1 MGGEPREAKHAP
13 SLPGSRGKTRLITAI
28 ATAIRLHLPCGRKT
42 VTQLAQ
48 QERFCYCKDTD
59 RRCHPGLGN
68 SIPLVAMRKKTI
80 LIPMLLVLFSFCW
93 LAGPVANAATRNES
107 RSGGQPAIDV
117 AKLES
122 RIHDLI
128 NLERKNA
135 GLPDLAWNQTLQQI
149 ARNYSQDMATRNFFS
164 HTDPEGRT
172 FVQRYRRAGFKCAIR
187 KGFFFGISTNLG
199 GENIAYNHLS
209 SAIVRRNGQTMTSEN
224 AEEQFAAAV
233 VRQWMTSPSHRR
245 NILTRHYRREGI
257 GVAIGKNGK
266 VLITQN
272 FC

>member
-1 MGGEPREAKHAP
+1 
-13 SLPGSRGKTRLITAI
+13 
-28 ATAIRLHLPCGRKT
+28 
-42 VTQLAQ
+42 
-48 QERFCYCKDTD
+48 
-59 RRCHPGLGN
+59 
-68 SIPLVAMRKKTI
+68 MRKKTI
-80 LIPMLLVLFSFCW
+80 LIPILLVLFSFCW
-93 LAGPVANAATRNES
+93 LAGPVASAATRNES
-107 RSGGQPAIDV
+107 RSGGQPTIDV
-117 AKLES
+117 ARLEI

-128 NLERKNA
+128 NQERKNA

-149 ARNYSQDMATRNFFS
+149 ARDYSQDMATRNFFS
-164 HTDPEGRT
+164 HTDPEGRN

-187 KGFFFGISTNLG
+187 KGFFFSRSTILG

-209 SAIVRRNGQTMTSEN
+209 SAIVRRNGQTMTSED

-233 VRQWMTSPSHRR
+233 VRQWMTSPGHRR

>member
-1 MGGEPREAKHAP
+1 
-13 SLPGSRGKTRLITAI
+13 
-28 ATAIRLHLPCGRKT
+28 
-42 VTQLAQ
+42 
-48 QERFCYCKDTD
+48 
-59 RRCHPGLGN
+59 
-68 SIPLVAMRKKTI
+68 MRKNTI
-80 LIPMLLVLFSFCW
+80 RIPMLLVLFSFCW
-93 LAGPVANAATRNES
+93 LAGPVASAANRNDS
-107 RSGGQPAIDV
+107 RSAGQPAVDV
-117 AKLES
+117 ARLES

-128 NLERKNA
+128 NQERKNA
-135 GLPDLAWNQTLQQI
+135 GLPALAWNQALQQI

-164 HTDPEGRT
+164 HTDPEGRN

-209 SAIVRRNGQTMTSEN
+209 SAIVRRNGQAD
-224 AEEQFAAAV
+224 AEAQFAAAV

-257 GVAIGKNGK
+257 GIAIGKNGK

>member
-1 MGGEPREAKHAP
+1 
-13 SLPGSRGKTRLITAI
+13 
-28 ATAIRLHLPCGRKT
+28 
-42 VTQLAQ
+42 
-48 QERFCYCKDTD
+48 
-59 RRCHPGLGN
+59 
-68 SIPLVAMRKKTI
+68 MRKKTI
-80 LIPMLLVLFSFCW
+80 CIPMLLVLFSFCW
-93 LAGPVANAATRNES
+93 LAGPVASAAARNES
-107 RSGGQPAIDV
+107 RSVGQPAIDV
-117 AKLES
+117 ARLEM

-128 NLERKNA
+128 NQERKNA
-135 GLPDLAWNQTLQQI
+135 GLPTLAWSQPLQQI

-164 HTDPEGRT
+164 HIDPEGRN
-172 FVQRYRRAGFKCAIR
+172 FVQRYRRAGFKCAVR
-187 KGFFFGISTNLG
+187 TGFFFGIRTNLG

-209 SAIVRRNGQTMTSEN
+209 SAIVHRKGQTMTSGE

-233 VRQWMTSPSHRR
+233 VRQWMTSSSHRQ